1 VSLTGGIVTAATAP
15 PRAAD
20 PAVAAWPHATDTATT
35 ALART
40 TDTAATALAHTTDTT
55 AQALA
60 HAGGTAAHALA
71 HAGDIAVRALL
82 RVPGTALLAQARSD
96 GEPPVTVPRDP
107 AREAARRELSK
118 PMYHQNDPSP
128 LQRALNAFW
137 DWLDR
142 LFDAASTATPGGTIG
157 LVVIVIAVL
166 AILAALWWRLGT
178 PRRAPASAAALFDD
192 RPRSAA
198 EHRAAAEA
206 HAAQGHW
213 NQAVQERMRALVRS
227 LEERALL
234 DVRPGRTADEAA
246 AEAGRAL
253 PAHLDRLRAAA
264 RDFDDVTY
272 GGRSA
277 GRQTYERLAALDSDL
292 ERTKPQL
299 AAGTTADSRQ
309 GAAG

>member
-1 VSLTGGIVTAATAP
+1 MSLAGELL
-15 PRAAD
+15 
-20 PAVAAWPHATDTATT
+20 TT
-35 ALART
+35 ALPRAGIRT
-40 TDTAATALAHTTDTT
+40 L
-55 AQALA
+55 LS
-60 HAGGTAAHALA
+60 
-71 HAGDIAVRALL
+71 AGDTSLL
-82 RVPGTALLAQARSD
+82 SSARSAD
-96 GEPPVTVPRDP
+96 DPPLTIPPDP

-118 PMYHQNDPSP
+118 RMYHENDPS
-128 LQRALNAFW
+128 LFQRALDAFW
-137 DWLDR
+137 EWLGK
-142 LFDAASTATPGGTIG
+142 LFNAASTATPGGTLG
-157 LVVIVIAVL
+157 LIVIILAVIAV
-166 AILAALWWRLGT
+166 LAALWWRLGT
-178 PRRAPASAAALFDD
+178 PRRQPTSSATLFDD

-213 NQAVQERMRALVRS
+213 NQAVQERMRALVRA

-253 PAHLDRLRAAA
+253 PAHTDRLRTAA

-277 GRQTYERLAALDSDL
+277 TEESYHRIAELDRDL

-299 AAGTTADSRQ
+299 ATSSANTAPNTRQ
-309 GAAG
+309 GAAE